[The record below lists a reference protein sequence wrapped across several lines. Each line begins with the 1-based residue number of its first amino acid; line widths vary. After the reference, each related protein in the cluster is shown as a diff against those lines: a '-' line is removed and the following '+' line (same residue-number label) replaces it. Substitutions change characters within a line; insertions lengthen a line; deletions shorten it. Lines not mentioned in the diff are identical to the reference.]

1 MVERQYL
8 LELNGPKCPWTRE
21 LVITK
26 TVLPVND
33 ETLALAV
40 RFSSDICSRIMIDE
54 EMDHPRI
61 ITRLPGPKRG
71 SNGER
76 ASTMTVGFTLSD
88 Q

>member
-8 LELNGPKCPWTRE
+8 LELNGPKCPWTSE

-40 RFSSDICSRIMIDE
+40 RFSGDICSRIIVDE

-61 ITRLPGPKRG
+61 ITPLPRPKRD
-71 SNGER
+71 SNDKR
-76 ASTMTVGFTLSD
+76 ASTMTVGFTLRD